1 MKHFVVKDAMAPLP
15 RLATDGEI
23 SRRNRSA
30 RRCRRGAVPMCT
42 HNNETMSI
50 LFDVLKALEDF

>member
-15 RLATDGEI
+15 RLATDAENAW
-23 SRRNRSA
+23 RECSA

-42 HNNETMSI
+42 TNNKTMRI
-50 LFDVLKALEDF
+50 LFDVLKAPEDF